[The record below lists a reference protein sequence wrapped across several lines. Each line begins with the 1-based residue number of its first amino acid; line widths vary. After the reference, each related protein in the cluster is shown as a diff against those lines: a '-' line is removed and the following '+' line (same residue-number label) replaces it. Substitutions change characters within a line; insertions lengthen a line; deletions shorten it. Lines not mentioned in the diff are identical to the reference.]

1 MSLTTVMKGSHL
13 VPFYSTC
20 MIIRICIIAYLFS
33 DNTTLLKSFSYIKQ
47 TVWEDK
53 VCFNVRLVVLSFC
66 NCVMMQGSNV
76 SNLVLWACTVS
87 KKGRWRHDDIT
98 FCCHDKIYVI
108 QRWQMML
115 PGEESERL
123 LWWRQRW
130 RNIYDI
136 MRYSMRENIYIYIYI
151 KFYIREIFG

>member
-1 MSLTTVMKGSHL
+1 MPKYSSASWGCSQNISLTTVMKGSHL

-87 KKGRWRHDDIT
+87 KRGGGGMMTSLFVVMTKFMLYKDDRWCCQVKKVSVYCDDGNGDET
-98 FCCHDKIYVI
+98 FMI
-108 QRWQMML
+108 
-115 PGEESERL
+115 
-123 LWWRQRW
+123 
-130 RNIYDI
+130 
-136 MRYSMRENIYIYIYI
+136 
-151 KFYIREIFG
+151 